1 MSKRERKQA
10 DNFFMDLSMD
20 IEPAPLSEAD
30 KALYGAL
37 EGLPS
42 LTPEQA
48 IVAKQNGV
56 VEIGPFR
63 MTSTGLE
70 IDGEITEEQWL
81 TFFQAINRIT
91 QSLQWIIGDWMVY
104 GEMRLGKTY
113 KQVADEIGV
122 AARTLEDYAYVA
134 RKVPYSVRTEY
145 LSFGHHKLVASMPEP
160 QQQAWLQHAQKND
173 LSVSVLRRELNE
185 LPPPPSGDPTGY
197 KNFSKKARTVSK
209 KIAAVGQG
217 KRLSKS
223 ERQEVL
229 GYIETMRQWLNAAE
243 HLIGD
248 D

>member
-70 IDGEITEEQWL
+70 IDGEITDDQWK
-81 TFFQAINRIT
+81 TFFTAVQRIV
-91 QSLQWIIGDWMVY
+91 SSMQWIIGDWMVY
-104 GEMRLGKTY
+104 GELRLNKTY
-113 KQVADEIGV
+113 DQVAEVTGM
-122 AARTLEDYAYVA
+122 AAATLKDYAYVA
-134 RKVPYSVRTEY
+134 RNVPMSVRTDA
-145 LSFGHHKLVASMPEP
+145 LSFGHHKLLASLPEP
-160 QQQAWLQHAQKND
+160 QQAAWLDHAQKHEM
-173 LSVSVLRRELNE
+173 SVSALRRELNE